1 MIRSLLILCLILLS
15 ACANHSERWS
25 AFNSTTGFQKTG
37 QIEYKGIGGSGR
49 QLDDKK
55 GLENGLGGSG
65 KTLNIDLHQ
74 AQANGLGGS
83 GRVEPNPIENGLGGS
98 GKSLGKQ
105 LEGKAAILGPISAF
119 GSIWVNDRHIQLPDS
134 TEYLIAG
141 HSAKR
146 SDLHLGQVVAV
157 LADSIGQES
166 ANEFEAIEVHL
177 LYSVIGSLD
186 SSFSNDHS
194 QLSILG
200 QTILL
205 TDTTRIINSSG
216 QAVNKAQLTQSAQA
230 GQRIAVS
237 GLRKPNGEIQAS
249 LLTLASPQAI
259 QLAGPI
265 SAINGQYWLG
275 KQQLQFAQ
283 SPDLEQPIR
292 MQGQLESGIFVVDQW
307 DALPHNR
314 IFELADEVW
323 LEGFPLSDA
332 EFFIEGFEVQLPE
345 FTDDWFDHEDSMRIG
360 IDRGEQEFWMDH
372 QPPEDINEWNQ
383 DDWQQDSFDDR
394 AFDDGHFNDGPR
406 HDEPFYDDHEYD
418 GPEYDG
424 PEFNDFDDMDYYP
437 PENDHQDHYYPD
449 DYYPYE
455 HNPPPRHP

>member
-15 ACANHSERWS
+15 ACASHSERWS

-37 QIEYKGIGGSGR
+37 QIEYNGIGGSGR
-49 QLDDKK
+49 QLDDNKS
-55 GLENGLGGSG
+55 LDNGLGGSG
-65 KTLNIDLHQ
+65 KTHNIDLQQ

-83 GRVEPNPIENGLGGS
+83 GRLEPSPIENGLGGS
-98 GKSLGKQ
+98 GKK
-105 LEGKAAILGPISAF
+105 LEGKAAIFGPISAF
-119 GSIWVNDRHIQLPDS
+119 GSIWVNDRHILLPDS
-134 TEYLIAG
+134 TEYLSAG
-141 HSAKR
+141 QSAKR

-157 LADSIGQES
+157 LADALEQET

-177 LYSVIGSLD
+177 LYNVVGSLD
-186 SSFSNDHS
+186 SILESGYS

-200 QTILL
+200 QTVLL
-205 TDTTRIINSSG
+205 TDSTRIIDSSG

-249 LLTLASPQAI
+249 LLTLASQQAI

-275 KQQLQFAQ
+275 KQQLQFEQ
-283 SPDLEQPIR
+283 SPDLDQPIR
-292 MQGQLESGIFVVDQW
+292 MQGQLESGVFVVEQW
-307 DALPHNR
+307 DAMPHNR

-332 EFFIEGFEVQLPE
+332 EFFIEGFEIQLPE

-360 IDRGEQEFWMDH
+360 IDSEEQEFWMDH
-372 QPPEDINEWNQ
+372 QPPEDINDWEQ
-383 DDWQQDSFDDR
+383 DDWQQEPFDERAFDDR
-394 AFDDGHFNDGPR
+394 AYDDGHYRD
-406 HDEPFYDDHEYD
+406 DFYDNEPHHE
-418 GPEYDG
+418 G

-449 DYYPYE
+449 DFYPYE